1 MNLYLVRA
9 DNIDGQNEDR
19 LVIAESQWQAVEV
32 WQAES
37 DYDEAFLQ
45 SFYPDGFIVHR
56 VLKTPFVLTSASEPK
71 SLDWSFGEHVP
82 FG

>member
-56 VLKTPFVLTSASEPK
+56 VFDLDYKFPGEPRA
-71 SLDWSFGEHVP
+71 LDWSFGEVIP
-82 FG
+82 IG